1 MSFDTT
7 TSLLAGMSD
16 ADLRSNL
23 SALQAAMLALAAGS
37 KPQVVE
43 LTGGGQHRAV
53 TYAKTDISA
62 LSYMIRLVQAQL
74 GIVTSPR
81 FSARV
86 YFH

>member
-1 MSFDTT
+1 MSFDPS

-23 SALQAAMLALAAGS
+23 SALQAALLTLTAGG

-43 LTGGGQHRAV
+43 VTGGGQHRAV
-53 TYAKTDISA
+53 TYTKTDISA

-74 GIVTSPR
+74 GIVTSQR
-81 FSARV
+81 FGARV
-86 YFH
+86 SFH